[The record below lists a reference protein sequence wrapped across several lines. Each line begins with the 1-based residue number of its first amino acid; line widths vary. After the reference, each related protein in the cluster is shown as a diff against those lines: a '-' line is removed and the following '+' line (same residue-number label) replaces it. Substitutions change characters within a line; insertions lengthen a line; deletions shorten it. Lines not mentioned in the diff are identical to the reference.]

1 MTHHSDT
8 IISSAI
14 TMCNRCK
21 IEIAGILKVFCVPAI
36 ILLYLS
42 VICLIQLNFD
52 NFQVFAQEVPLIPIQ
67 SGNATLDQ
75 GLPVFYDCLDNVVD
89 ESFNEQEDDYFK
101 HEPRKSEV
109 VECYHKVFVNNIN
122 SNGDSNFDT
131 ESDDSDD
138 NDEEI
143 ETRETRETRETDG
156 LDDENQEEEE
166 EEEEERL
173 FG

>member
-1 MTHHSDT
+1 
-8 IISSAI
+8 
-14 TMCNRCK
+14 MCNRCK
-21 IEIAGILKVFCVPAI
+21 IEIAEILKVFCVFAI
-36 ILLYLS
+36 VLLYLS
-42 VICLIQLNFD
+42 VIYLIQLNFD

-75 GLPVFYDCLDNVVD
+75 RLPVFYDCLDYVVD
-89 ESFNEQEDDYFK
+89 ESFNVQEDNYFK

-109 VECYHKVFVNNIN
+109 VECYNKVLVNNIN
-122 SNGDSNFDT
+122 NNGESNFDT
-131 ESDDSDD
+131 ELDDSDN

-143 ETRETRETRETDG
+143 ETIGTIETDG

-166 EEEEERL
+166 EGI

>member
-1 MTHHSDT
+1 
-8 IISSAI
+8 
-14 TMCNRCK
+14 
-21 IEIAGILKVFCVPAI
+21 
-36 ILLYLS
+36 
-42 VICLIQLNFD
+42 
-52 NFQVFAQEVPLIPIQ
+52 VPLIPIQ

-89 ESFNEQEDDYFK
+89 ESFSEQEDNYFK

-122 SNGDSNFDT
+122 NNGGSSFDT
-131 ESDDSDD
+131 EPDDSND

-143 ETRETRETRETDG
+143 ETTIETDG
-156 LDDENQEEEE
+156 LDGENQEEEE
-166 EEEEERL
+166 EEEGI

>member
-1 MTHHSDT
+1 MTHRSDT
-8 IISSAI
+8 IILSAI
-14 TMCNRCK
+14 TMCNCCK
-21 IEIAGILKVFCVPAI
+21 IEIAEILKVFCFFVI

-52 NFQVFAQEVPLIPIQ
+52 NSQVFAQEVPLIPIQ

-89 ESFNEQEDDYFK
+89 ESFSEQEDNYFK

-122 SNGDSNFDT
+122 NNGRRKSG
-131 ESDDSDD
+131 
-138 NDEEI
+138 
-143 ETRETRETRETDG
+143 RERGRGRTIWLKFTSKKYNCNLLQLTLLE
-156 LDDENQEEEE
+156 LW
-166 EEEEERL
+166 
-173 FG
+173 

>member
-21 IEIAGILKVFCVPAI
+21 IEIAEMLKVFCVSAI

-89 ESFNEQEDDYFK
+89 ESFNEQEDNYFK

-122 SNGDSNFDT
+122 NNGGSNFDT

-143 ETRETRETRETDG
+143 ETIKTIEKDG

-166 EEEEERL
+166 EEEGI

>member
-1 MTHHSDT
+1 MTHHLDT
-8 IISSAI
+8 IISSAV
-14 TMCNRCK
+14 TMCCK
-21 IEIAGILKVFCVPAI
+21 IEIAEMLKVFCVSAI

-89 ESFNEQEDDYFK
+89 ESFNEQEDNYFK

-122 SNGDSNFDT
+122 NNGDSNFDT

-138 NDEEI
+138 NDEAI
-143 ETRETRETRETDG
+143 ETIETIETDG
-156 LDDENQEEEE
+156 LDDENQEDEEGE
-166 EEEEERL
+166 EGI

>member
-21 IEIAGILKVFCVPAI
+21 IEIAEILKVFCVPAI

-67 SGNATLDQ
+67 SGNVTLD
-75 GLPVFYDCLDNVVD
+75 
-89 ESFNEQEDDYFK
+89 
-101 HEPRKSEV
+101 
-109 VECYHKVFVNNIN
+109 
-122 SNGDSNFDT
+122 
-131 ESDDSDD
+131 
-138 NDEEI
+138 
-143 ETRETRETRETDG
+143 
-156 LDDENQEEEE
+156 
-166 EEEEERL
+166 
-173 FG
+173 

>member
-1 MTHHSDT
+1 MTHRSDT
-8 IISSAI
+8 IILSAI
-14 TMCNRCK
+14 TMCNCCK
-21 IEIAGILKVFCVPAI
+21 IEIAEILKVFCFFVI

-42 VICLIQLNFD
+42 VICLIQLNS
-52 NFQVFAQEVPLIPIQ
+52 QVFAQEVPLIPIQ

-89 ESFNEQEDDYFK
+89 ESFSEQEDNYFK

-109 VECYHKVFVNNIN
+109 VECYHKLFVNNIN
-122 SNGDSNFDT
+122 NNGGSSFDTGPDDSN
-131 ESDDSDD
+131 D

-143 ETRETRETRETDG
+143 ETTIETDG

-166 EEEEERL
+166 EEEGL